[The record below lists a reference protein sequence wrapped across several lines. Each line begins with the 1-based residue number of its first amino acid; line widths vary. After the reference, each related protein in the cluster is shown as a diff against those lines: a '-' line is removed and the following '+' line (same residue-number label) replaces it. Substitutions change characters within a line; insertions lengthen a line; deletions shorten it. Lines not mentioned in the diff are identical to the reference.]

1 MRHSMK
7 VAKWEIKRN
16 LKNKSFLI
24 GLFLTPIII
33 LAFGF
38 IGNWIGG
45 DSDSA
50 EESGED
56 ITVFINDQLGV
67 FPELEDTVSAS
78 GMPWTL
84 LETDLAENEIADEVT
99 DSENTAYL
107 FLNQAGLTEGVFP
120 IYTSEEIDPY
130 FISQAAIMQ
139 GPVLAFQME
148 ELGLTEEQS
157 LAISQGVYFEEID
170 AEAITNEEAAGEAG
184 GEELAGEDDLLAKLV
199 PAAFAG
205 IIFISIV
212 FTGMAI
218 FQSASQEK
226 KDKIAEIILSS
237 LTPSELMQGKI
248 IGYFVLGL
256 IQTAVLLLFV
266 VPFILFQTDIPLL
279 EYLFVPETALY
290 VAIAVLNYL
299 MFAAIFVGIGATMED
314 ISTAGNFQGLVM
326 MLPFL
331 PFLFI
336 GPVIGD
342 PSGIIAQVGSYIP
355 FTAPGVL
362 LLRLAILDTW
372 PWIEIIIS
380 LVIILISTGVFIKL
394 AGKIFQVGILMY
406 GKNATPGEIW
416 KWIKA

>member
-1 MRHSMK
+1 MHHSMK

-33 LAFGF
+33 IAFGF
-38 IGNWIGG
+38 IGNWMGG
-45 DSDSA
+45 DSDV
-50 EESGED
+50 EETSTEE
-56 ITVFINDQLGV
+56 ITIFVNDQLGV
-67 FPELEDTVSAS
+67 FAALEESASAS
-78 GMPWTL
+78 GMPWNFM
-84 LETDLAENEIADEVT
+84 ETNLSEDEIADELT
-99 DSENTAYL
+99 DAAYTAYL
-107 FLNQAGLTEGVFP
+107 FLDKAALAEGVFP

-130 FISQAAIMQ
+130 FINQAAVLQ
-139 GPVLAFQME
+139 GPILAYQMNQ
-148 ELGLTEEQS
+148 LGLTDEQS
-157 LAISQGVYFEEID
+157 QTISQGVYFEEIG
-170 AEAITNEEAAGEAG
+170 AEALTNDEMAGDEEAAGE
-184 GEELAGEDDLLAKLV
+184 DFLAKLV

-237 LTPSELMQGKI
+237 LTPGELMQGKI

-266 VPFILFQTDIPLL
+266 IPFILFQTDIPIL
-279 EYLFVPETALY
+279 EYLFVPETILFVAL
-290 VAIAVLNYL
+290 AILNYL

-314 ISTAGNFQGLVM
+314 VSTAGNFQGLVM

-336 GPVIGD
+336 APVIGD
-342 PSGIIAQVGSYIP
+342 PSGVIAQIGSYVP

-372 PWIEIIIS
+372 PWVEIIIS
-380 LVIILISTGVFIKL
+380 LVIILISTGLFIKL

>member
-1 MRHSMK
+1 MRNSMK
-7 VAKWEIKRN
+7 VARWEVKRN

-33 LAFGF
+33 IAFGF

-45 DSDSA
+45 SSDG
-50 EESGED
+50 EEGSDEET
-56 ITVFINDQLGV
+56 TVFVNDQLEI
-67 FPELEDTVSAS
+67 FDRLEETAAESE
-78 GMPWTL
+78 MPWQI
-84 LETDLAENEIADEVT
+84 LETDLTKNDIADELT
-99 DSENTAYL
+99 DNENVAYL
-107 FLNQAGLTEGVFP
+107 FLDEASLSEGVIP
-120 IYTSEEIDPY
+120 IYTSDEIDPN
-130 FISQAAIMQ
+130 FINQVAMLQ
-139 GPVLAFQME
+139 GPILAYQMD
-148 ELGLTEEQS
+148 ELGLTTEQS
-157 LAISQGVYFEEID
+157 AAISRGVYFEELSAAAID
-170 AEAITNEEAAGEAG
+170 EEAASDEEAV
-184 GEELAGEDDLLAKLV
+184 AEDDLLARLV

-205 IIFISIV
+205 VIFISII

-237 LTPSELMQGKI
+237 LTPGELMQGKI
-248 IGYFVLGL
+248 IGYFILGL
-256 IQTAVLLLFV
+256 IQAGVLLLFII
-266 VPFILFQTDIPLL
+266 PFILFQTDIPLM
-279 EYLFVPETALY
+279 EYLFVPETILY
-290 VAIAVLNYL
+290 VALAVLNYL
-299 MFAAIFVGIGATMED
+299 MFAAILVGIGATMED

-336 GPVIGD
+336 GPVISD
-342 PSGIIAQVGSYIP
+342 PSGVMAQIGSYIP

-362 LLRLAILDTW
+362 LIRLPMLDTW

-380 LVIILISTGVFIKL
+380 LVIIIISTGLFIKL
-394 AGKIFQVGILMY
+394 AGKIFKVGILMY

>member
-1 MRHSMK
+1 MRNWMK

-16 LKNKSFLI
+16 VKNKTFLV
-24 GLFLTPIII
+24 GLFLTPIIMI
-33 LAFGF
+33 AFGLF
-38 IGNWIGG
+38 GSWFGG
-45 DSDSA
+45 DS
-50 EESGED
+50 EETKEYDGEM
-56 ITVFINDQLGV
+56 TVFVNDELDIFAELEETVTKNGLPWSLEQTDLTEDEMTNELTHHENIAYVFIDEKAISDGAINVYTSDEVDPFFINQVAILQEPIIKYQMDQL
-67 FPELEDTVSAS
+67 EL
-78 GMPWTL
+78 
-84 LETDLAENEIADEVT
+84 
-99 DSENTAYL
+99 
-107 FLNQAGLTEGVFP
+107 
-120 IYTSEEIDPY
+120 TSEQ
-130 FISQAAIMQ
+130 SAA
-139 GPVLAFQME
+139 L
-148 ELGLTEEQS
+148 S
-157 LAISQGVYFEEID
+157 SGVYFEEIAVGTD
-170 AEAITNEEAAGEAG
+170 DEG
-184 GEELAGEDDLLAKLV
+184 LASEDSLAKIV

-205 IIFISIV
+205 VIFISIV

-237 LTPSELMQGKI
+237 LTPGELMQGKI

-256 IQTAVLLLFV
+256 IQTAVLLVFI
-266 VPFILFQTDIPLL
+266 VPFILFQTDIPIL
-279 EYLFVPETALY
+279 EYIFVPETILY
-290 VAIAVLNYL
+290 VTLAVLNYL

-314 ISTAGNFQGLVM
+314 VSTAGNFQGIVM

-342 PSGIIAQVGSYIP
+342 PSGLMAQIGTYIP

-362 LLRLAILDTW
+362 LLRLAILDVW

-380 LVIILISTGVFIKL
+380 LVIIVISTGLFIKL

-406 GKNATPGEIW
+406 GKNATPAEIW

>member
-7 VAKWEIKRN
+7 VAKWEVKRN

-38 IGNWIGG
+38 IGNMIGG
-45 DSDSA
+45 NTEDTGESS
-50 EESGED
+50 EEV
-56 ITVFINDQLGV
+56 TVFVNDQLGV
-67 FPELEDTVSAS
+67 FGPMEEAVSAS

-84 LETDLAENEIADEVT
+84 LETDLAEEEIADELT
-99 DSENTAYL
+99 ESENTAYL
-107 FLNQAGLTEGVFP
+107 FLNEAALDEGVFP
-120 IYTSEEIDPY
+120 IYTSDDMDTY
-130 FISQAAIMQ
+130 FINQAGIMQ
-139 GPVLAFQME
+139 GPIVAYQME
-148 ELGLTEEQS
+148 QLGLTEEQS
-157 LAISQGVYFEEID
+157 QAISQGVYFEEID
-170 AEAITNEEAAGEAG
+170 AEALTNEETGE
-184 GEELAGEDDLLAKLV
+184 GEELASEEDFLAKLV

-205 IIFISIV
+205 IIFISII

-226 KDKIAEIILSS
+226 KEKIAEIILSS

-256 IQTAVLLLFV
+256 IQATVLLLFV
-266 VPFILFQTDIPLL
+266 VPFILFLTDIPLL
-279 EYLFVPETALY
+279 EYLFVPETVLY
-290 VAIAVLNYL
+290 IAIAVLNYL

-326 MLPFL
+326 MLPVL
-331 PFLFI
+331 PFIFI

-342 PSGIIAQVGSYIP
+342 PTGFIAQIGSYIP

-362 LLRLAILDTW
+362 LLRLTILDVW

-380 LVIILISTGVFIKL
+380 LVIILVSTGLFIKL

>member
-1 MRHSMK
+1 MK

-16 LKNKSFLI
+16 LKNKSYLI

-38 IGNWIGG
+38 IGNLIGG
-45 DSDSA
+45 DTNDTGESS
-50 EESGED
+50 EE
-56 ITVFINDQLGV
+56 ITVFVNDQLGV
-67 FPELEDTVSAS
+67 FSSMEEAVSDS

-84 LETDLAENEIADEVT
+84 LKTDLAENEIADELIE
-99 DSENTAYL
+99 SENTAYL
-107 FLNQAGLTEGVFP
+107 FLNEQAFDEGVFP
-120 IYTSEEIDPY
+120 IYTSDDMGPH
-130 FISQAAIMQ
+130 FINQAGMMQ
-139 GPVLAFQME
+139 GPIVAYQME
-148 ELGLTEEQS
+148 QLGLTEEQS
-157 LAISQGVYFEEID
+157 QVISQGVHFEEKD
-170 AEAITNEEAAGEAG
+170 AEALINEETGEI
-184 GEELAGEDDLLAKLV
+184 ESEDDFLAKLV

-205 IIFISIV
+205 IIFISII

-226 KDKIAEIILSS
+226 KEKIAEIILSS

-256 IQTAVLLLFV
+256 IQAAILLLFI
-266 VPFILFQTDIPLL
+266 VPFILYLTDIPLL
-279 EYLFVPETALY
+279 EYLFVPETVLY
-290 VAIAVLNYL
+290 IVIAVLNYL
-299 MFAAIFVGIGATMED
+299 LFAAIFVGIGATMED

-336 GPVIGD
+336 GPIISD
-342 PSGIIAQVGSYIP
+342 PTGIIAQIGSYIP

-362 LLRLAILDTW
+362 LLRLAILDVW

-380 LVIILISTGVFIKL
+380 LVVILVSTGLFIKL

-416 KWIKA
+416 KWMKA

>member
-1 MRHSMK
+1 MRNSMK

-16 LKNKSFLI
+16 VKNKSFLI
-24 GLFLTPIII
+24 GLFLTPIIMIGFGLIGSWISGSSDDMEEYDEEMTVFVHDELDIFADLEETIAKSGLSWSLEETDLTEDDMANELTDNEHVAYVYLDEEAIADRTITVYTSNEVDSFFINQVDIFQGPI
-33 LAFGF
+33 LAYQM
-38 IGNWIGG
+38 
-45 DSDSA
+45 
-50 EESGED
+50 
-56 ITVFINDQLGV
+56 DQLGLTAEQSDALSRGV
-67 FPELEDTVSAS
+67 NFEEMSAEA
-78 GMPWTL
+78 L
-84 LETDLAENEIADEVT
+84 TD
-99 DSENTAYL
+99 
-107 FLNQAGLTEGVFP
+107 
-120 IYTSEEIDPY
+120 EEIEAEDE
-130 FISQAAIMQ
+130 
-139 GPVLAFQME
+139 GLASE
-148 ELGLTEEQS
+148 VS
-157 LAISQGVYFEEID
+157 
-170 AEAITNEEAAGEAG
+170 
-184 GEELAGEDDLLAKLV
+184 LAKLV

-256 IQTAVLLLFV
+256 IQAAVLLVLV

-279 EYLFVPETALY
+279 EYIFVPETILY
-290 VAIAVLNYL
+290 VVLAVLNYL

-336 GPVIGD
+336 APVVSD
-342 PSGIIAQVGSYIP
+342 PSGLLAQIGTYIP

-362 LLRLAILDTW
+362 LLRLAILDVW
-372 PWIEIIIS
+372 PWVEIIIS
-380 LVIILISTGVFIKL
+380 LLIILISTGLFIKL

-406 GKNATPGEIW
+406 GKNATMTEIW
-416 KWIKA
+416 KWMKA